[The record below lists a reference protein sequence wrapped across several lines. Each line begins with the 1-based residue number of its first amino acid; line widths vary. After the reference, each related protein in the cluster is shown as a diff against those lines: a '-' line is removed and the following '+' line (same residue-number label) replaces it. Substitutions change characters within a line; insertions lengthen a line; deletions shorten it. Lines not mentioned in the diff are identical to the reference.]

1 MSFRCSREQDSVK
14 MYPNCLFYV
23 EATYYF
29 VGTANLQ
36 LQVRDLLNPVEGAST
51 PKTAKCFAFR
61 SMHRSFSHSHSA
73 VRGESECE
81 DLANRIERRRA
92 ERITITFDV
101 RVALV
106 KRKWEKI
113 NTCISNL

>member
-1 MSFRCSREQDSVK
+1 
-14 MYPNCLFYV
+14 
-23 EATYYF
+23 
-29 VGTANLQ
+29 
-36 LQVRDLLNPVEGAST
+36 
-51 PKTAKCFAFR
+51 
-61 SMHRSFSHSHSA
+61 MHRSFSHSHSA

-106 KRKWEKI
+106 KKCRQVAVQTNSPSSK
-113 NTCISNL
+113 